1 MRVNGASEVVHQ
13 ADNHEAWLAARREL
27 ITASDVS
34 RLLGIGWAKSEDE
47 AKQQRGQLVMEKAGL
62 AEGFAGNETTDIGT
76 ELELPLL
83 QIAGKRMGLTIEPC
97 GMLMKHPTIA
107 RLGATPDAFI
117 VTRYGK
123 FPVNAKVT
131 SAQPPEQCKPRRDG
145 KPSEATYAN
154 GLPLYHRTQALAEA
168 MVCGASHGAM
178 AVLHCAGGLTLRLY
192 LQPRHEKLEAR
203 IEAEVA
209 SAWREI
215 ETLRAGKLSEAV

>member
-1 MRVNGASEVVHQ
+1 VVHQ
-13 ADNHEAWLAARREL
+13 SDDRDGWLTARREL

-34 RLLGIGWAKSEDE
+34 RLLCVGWAKSEQD
-47 AKQQRGQLVMEKAGL
+47 AKQQRSQLVMEKAGL
-62 AEGFAGNETTDIGT
+62 AEGFSGSETTDIGT

-97 GMLMKHPTIA
+97 GMLMRHPTIE

-145 KPSEATYAN
+145 KPSEAAYAN
-154 GLPLYHRTQALAEA
+154 GLPLYHRVQSIAEA
-168 MVCGASHGAM
+168 MVCGSSHGM
-178 AVLHCAGGLTLRLY
+178 MCVLHCSGGLTLRMY
-192 LQPRHEKLEAR
+192 CQPRHPQLEAR
-203 IEAEVA
+203 IE
-209 SAWREI
+209 REI
-215 ETLRAGKLSEAV
+215 VAAWGEIESLREGRMSA

>member
-1 MRVNGASEVVHQ
+1 MVHQ
-13 ADNHEAWLAARREL
+13 AGNHEAWLAARREL

-34 RLLGIGWAKSEDE
+34 RLLGIGWAKSEAE
-47 AKQQRGQLVMEKAGL
+47 AQQQRGQLVMEKAGL
-62 AEGFAGNETTDIGT
+62 VEGFAGSETTDIGT

-83 QIAGKRMGLTIEPC
+83 QIAAKRMGLTIEPC
-97 GMLMKHPTIA
+97 GVLMKHPRIE

-131 SAQPPEQCKPRRDG
+131 SAQPPEQCKPRKDG
-145 KPSEATYAN
+145 KPSEAAYAN
-154 GLPLYHRTQALAEA
+154 GLPLYHRAQALSEA
-168 MVCGASHGAM
+168 MVCGSSHGAM
-178 AVLHCAGGLTLRLY
+178 CVLHANGGLTLRLY

-209 SAWREI
+209 KAWSEVMA
-215 ETLRAGKLSEAV
+215 LRAGRLSEAV